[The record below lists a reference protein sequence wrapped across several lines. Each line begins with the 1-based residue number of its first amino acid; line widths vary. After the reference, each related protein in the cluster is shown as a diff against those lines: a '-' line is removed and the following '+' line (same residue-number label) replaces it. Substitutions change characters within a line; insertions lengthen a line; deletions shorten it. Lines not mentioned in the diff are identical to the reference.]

1 MNNVEFEL
9 QKALETVQY
18 QEGVI
23 AKLHK
28 EIESYAH
35 KIKSLD
41 DEVIKYV
48 NENRALKNAII
59 AHFLDIEL
67 GD

>member
-1 MNNVEFEL
+1 MDVEYEL
-9 QKALETVQY
+9 QKARETVQY

-28 EIESYAH
+28 EIKGYDH